1 MKTRTGHIIQLYRT
15 RLSVLLELVNVV
27 CHFTDHFAWRNAVQR
42 RPVYQSAVSRG
53 SHVLVKCI
61 AVYVGLLITML
72 TEAFR
77 NGFFGF
83 TNTRHI

>member
-42 RPVYQSAVSRG
+42 RPVYQSAV
-53 SHVLVKCI
+53 
-61 AVYVGLLITML
+61 
-72 TEAFR
+72 
-77 NGFFGF
+77 
-83 TNTRHI
+83 